1 MDVPFQMATTLN
13 VTVIALFAVVLSVNV
28 CSGGLINQRN
38 FAHVYGKRASQQ
50 LYDERQNNEQQVP
63 LFPKDI
69 AVDYVLDDDNFF
81 FTRGEP
87 KVKTKA
93 NVAHMFGRE
102 LYDKYPRHD
111 LELYNNPDN
120 QVEGDI
126 FADIFALPTNR
137 DNVMIQMPEPKLGA
151 KNNAIKTRER

>member
-1 MDVPFQMATTLN
+1 M
-13 VTVIALFAVVLSVNV
+13 
-28 CSGGLINQRN
+28 CCGGLKNQRN

-50 LYDERQNNEQQVP
+50 LYDERQKEENDQKVP

-87 KVKTKA
+87 KAKTKA

-102 LYDKYPRHD
+102 LYDKYPRYDD
-111 LELYNNPDN
+111 LEMYNDPDSQDDGN
-120 QVEGDI
+120 V
-126 FADIFALPTNR
+126 FALPTNR
-137 DNVMIQMPEPKLGA
+137 DDLMIQIPESKLGA
-151 KNNAIKTRER
+151 QNNAIQRHKR